1 MLADSHQLRKCSKEL
16 DRYFNSNTCKLPGI
30 VIVSVLYRQS
40 MTRLLKRMVTS
51 QTSKIWLMDFCFE
64 LKYITFNDV
73 IHKQRP
79 QDKTIHLQHGSFFT
93 YQPAYCNPCCD
104 ISLCCS
110 PREKDIIDQNN
121 KYKSRIEYLGAP
133 LQSFIDKSNA
143 DKVESSFDILFLMTD
158 TYSAENKM
166 LQTIFLK
173 GFDFLRYKVLVR
185 YRPASRIDDETYL
198 SPFIG
203 GATVSNGTTLTD
215 DVKSAKTIVSFS
227 EDALYIGLRY
237 NKRIVVICSEDPKET
252 YNFDNST
259 SNIIITNHLSI
270 SKSLD
275 WDAFIEGAEECD
287 YNTDNFAL
295 YNFGINN
302 FEQLRIRF
310 KEILTTCL

>member
-1 MLADSHQLRKCSKEL
+1 
-16 DRYFNSNTCKLPGI
+16 
-30 VIVSVLYRQS
+30 
-40 MTRLLKRMVTS
+40 
-51 QTSKIWLMDFCFE
+51 MDFCFE

-133 LQSFIDKSNA
+133 LQSFIDKSNI

>member
-1 MLADSHQLRKCSKEL
+1 M
-16 DRYFNSNTCKLPGI
+16 
-30 VIVSVLYRQS
+30 
-40 MTRLLKRMVTS
+40 
-51 QTSKIWLMDFCFE
+51 
-64 LKYITFNDV
+64 
-73 IHKQRP
+73 
-79 QDKTIHLQHGSFFT
+79 
-93 YQPAYCNPCCD
+93 
-104 ISLCCS
+104 CCS

-158 TYSAENKM
+158 TYSAEIKM

-173 GFDFLRYKVLVR
+173 GFDFLRHKVLVR

-259 SNIIITNHLSI
+259 SNIIITNHPSV

-275 WDAFIEGAEECD
+275 WDAFIGGAEECD

-310 KEILTTCL
+310 